1 LKPGSTVVIS
11 STKGARA
18 DRLTAIMVLSNA
30 DMLVLMAS
38 TMSGANRADMAAAGS
53 AAMGSMMGGGGD
65 ASGLGGLGLS
75 GMMQ

>member
-1 LKPGSTVVIS
+1 
-11 STKGARA
+11 
-18 DRLTAIMVLSNA
+18 MVLSNA